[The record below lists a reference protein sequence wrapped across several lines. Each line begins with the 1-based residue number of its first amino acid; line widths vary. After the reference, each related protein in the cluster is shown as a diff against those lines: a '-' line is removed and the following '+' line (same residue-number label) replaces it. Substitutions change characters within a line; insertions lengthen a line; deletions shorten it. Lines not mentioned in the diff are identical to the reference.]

1 MYIALILLV
10 PLSYVDMFMEFTC
23 IYYKF
28 DINPGKM
35 RAIADRCTGLLSN
48 RFAVEIWSSRWC
60 HTFGRVCCCFVIGG
74 TINAGVYHMTKRF
87 SSWCCLKSHFMLSFF
102 FLFRIWIKNT
112 KCQNRLLIDVNFYYV
127 NIDTENR
134 TIFSSFLVYLS
145 ICIWCFP
152 ILLLLLST
160 VFSVV
165 VVVRYICF
173 HWP

>member
-1 MYIALILLV
+1 MYRFIIQSICCWNLVV
-10 PLSYVDMFMEFTC
+10 PLMSYFWQSV
-23 IYYKF
+23 
-28 DINPGKM
+28 
-35 RAIADRCTGLLSN
+35 LL
-48 RFAVEIWSSRWC
+48 FCYWWHHQCWC
-60 HTFGRVCCCFVIGG
+60 LSHDQTFFIL
-74 TINAGVYHMTKRF
+74 ML
-87 SSWCCLKSHFMLSFF
+87 LKKPFYALFF